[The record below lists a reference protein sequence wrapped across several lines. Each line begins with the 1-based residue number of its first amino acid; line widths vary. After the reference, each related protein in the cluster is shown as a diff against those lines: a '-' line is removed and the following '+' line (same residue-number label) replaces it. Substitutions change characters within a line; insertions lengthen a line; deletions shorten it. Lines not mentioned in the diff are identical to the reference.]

1 MCKAFN
7 LNRIEPFYHFALVE
21 SGEDACLTADV
32 LLEYRKK
39 VDGSIVSCSPTPHS
53 CSQANL
59 FPAGGFWGFCRFSF
73 LLGWIP
79 FRHFLG
85 HGLGCPVDGCHHLFQ
100 DISFLSLGV
109 YVFSYCQLSL
119 IVLMQV
125 LEEKVEKTW
134 GGSVT
139 FICSFHENF
148 LVWLSILVLTSLG
161 AAILFRLLQF
171 LISKEGN

>member
-1 MCKAFN
+1 MLDCRCSLRVQKKSGW
-7 LNRIEPFYHFALVE
+7 LN
-21 SGEDACLTADV
+21 SV
-32 LLEYRKK
+32 LQPYSLF
-39 VDGSIVSCSPTPHS
+39 
-53 CSQANL
+53 L
-59 FPAGGFWGFCRFSF
+59 FPGKSISSLEAFGDSVGFRF

-109 YVFSYCQLSL
+109 YVFSYYCQLSL
-119 IVLMQV
+119 IVLIQV
-125 LEEKVEKTW
+125 LEEKVERKTW

-139 FICSFHENF
+139 FICSFRDNF

-161 AAILFRLLQF
+161 AAILRDHTLRT
-171 LISKEGN
+171 ISLGYFNS